1 LNKGS
6 KLLIY
11 NLNLNYG
18 KVQITGKGEER
29 AAVFNDKGKMVH
41 LPFKGSVDIND
52 ANNGYLTS
60 FFGSSGYK
68 ANNDDSWTFCIGLL
82 LCYVE
87 SDCCYALT
95 QDDKPIDCTSSHAL
109 YDHLTSLI
117 ALGDAIPPSN
127 VYKLR

>member
-1 LNKGS
+1 M
-6 KLLIY
+6 IY

-18 KVQITGKGEER
+18 KVQVTGKGEER
-29 AAVFNDKGKMVH
+29 AAVLNDKGKLIH

-52 ANNGYLTS
+52 TNNGYLTS

-68 ANNDDSWTFCIGLL
+68 VNDDDSWTFCKGLL
-82 LCYVE
+82 VGYVTDNRCYVVT
-87 SDCCYALT
+87 DNNN
-95 QDDKPIDCTSSHAL
+95 QIDCTSSHAL

-117 ALGDAIPPSN
+117 ELGEVRPSNN